1 MKCANCGNPMNE
13 GDRFC
18 MMCGFKAAEASVDAA
33 PVEMPSVAPVEAP
46 VETPVVAAA
55 PVEVSPVETPAAAPA
70 FEAPAASPMEDRLP
84 EPPPFQPSSAEPVAE
99 ERLPEPPPFNPG
111 SSEVTGEP
119 AYQPEVAQDF
129 TQPEAPVGPVQGVAS
144 APVIGGTDTAPFSS
158 NTGLPAPAP
167 APEAPKTSLE
177 DMFQRKSWKDE
188 GVNNGGI
195 VNRGPK

>member
-18 MMCGFKAAEASVDAA
+18 MMCGFKAAEAAVEAA

-46 VETPVVAAA
+46 MAAA
-55 PVEVSPVETPAAAPA
+55 PVVEAPAAPAFEAPVENAPA
-70 FEAPAASPMEDRLP
+70 FEAPAAPMEDRLP
-84 EPPPFQPSSAEPVAE
+84 EPPPFQPSSAEPVVE
-99 ERLPEPPPFNPG
+99 DRLPEPPPFNPG

-119 AYQPEVAQDF
+119 AYQPEVPSEF
-129 TQPEAPVGPVQGVAS
+129 TQPVAPAEPVQGVPS
-144 APVIGGTDTAPFSS
+144 APVVGGTDAGAFSS
-158 NTGLPAPAP
+158 SSDIPAP
-167 APEAPKTSLE
+167 APEAPKASIE
-177 DMFQRKSWKDE
+177 DMFQRRSWKDE